1 MVEREDSSSVA
12 DRTPRKERE
21 DLPRVFVVG
30 MGIVSPLGLD
40 LPTTWENLKGG
51 KSGIS
56 NIEIKSSDIK
66 IAGKINDF
74 NAEKMLAGV
83 VAAKDIRRLARPVQL
98 GSAAALEALRDA
110 GLPTK
115 REELEAKVDTTRF
128 GVYGATG
135 IGGANEIPRVS
146 DGIKAGKKPSPLDI
160 LIIEPE
166 RIATVVGM
174 QFGLKGPT
182 AGAIAACASGNVA
195 ITNAYKDIRLGDV
208 DLACVVAAESTLD
221 PVTLEL
227 FNSPRALSRSKD
239 IKASRPFD
247 KKRDGFVMGEGGAAM
262 ILASEEVVKKLGL
275 RPKAELASYGN
286 TADAGN
292 DTEPT
297 GEGAERAMKTA
308 LGRGGKFRPET
319 LYVNAHATSTP
330 IGDRAEGLAIKKVFR
345 EDARK
350 IVISSTK
357 GSTGHLMG
365 AAGTAEAIFCIKAI
379 QEGIVPP
386 TLNLD
391 EPMDEAEGLNL
402 VPKEAQRRE
411 VSVAMNNSFGFG
423 GINSVIILRRSD

>member
-1 MVEREDSSSVA
+1 MTEKRDSLVLA
-12 DRTPRKERE
+12 DRTPHKERE
-21 DLPRVFVVG
+21 EMPRVFVVG

-40 LPTTWENLKGG
+40 LPTTWENLKAG
-51 KSGIS
+51 KTGIS
-56 NIEIKSSDIK
+56 NIEIEGTDIK

-74 NAEKMLAGV
+74 SAEKMLAGI
-83 VAAKDIRRLARPVQL
+83 VAPKDIRRLARPAQL
-98 GSAAALEALRDA
+98 GSAAALEALRNA

-135 IGGANEIPRVS
+135 IGGANETPRVS
-146 DGIKAGKKPSPLDI
+146 DRLKAGKKPSPFDI

-166 RIATVVGM
+166 RVATVVGM

-182 AGAIAACASGNVA
+182 AGVIAACASGNMA
-195 ITNAYKDIRLGDV
+195 ITNVYKDIRLGDV
-208 DLACVVAAESTLD
+208 DLALVVAAESTLD

-239 IKASRPFD
+239 ISASRPFD

-262 ILASEEVVKKLGL
+262 ILASEEAVKKLGL
-275 RPKAELASYGN
+275 RPIAEVVSYGN

-297 GEGAERAMKTA
+297 GEGAERAMKIA
-308 LGRGGKFRPET
+308 LQRAGSYRHET

-330 IGDRAEGLAIKKVFR
+330 IGDKVEGLAIKNVFG
-345 EDARK
+345 EAAGK
-350 IVISSTK
+350 IAISSTK

-386 TLNLD
+386 ALNLD
-391 EPMDEAEGLNL
+391 EPMDEVEGLNL
-402 VPKEAQRRE
+402 VPKEAQVKE
-411 VSVAMNNSFGFG
+411 VDTAMNNSFGFG
-423 GINSVIILRRSD
+423 GINSVTIFRRPD